1 MSSIRCNIRLNSE
14 WLLSILLISSRH
26 RKRPSHGWMLMN
38 DIFEVRANLADYV
51 RCGGSFAGWSSATHR
66 RFSELSS
73 LDPLD
78 GPLVQHFSILLFFI
92 FQGGSL
98 KIAGCSFFV
107 LDLCTFCTRLCR
119 LFFFFCIY
127 FLFF

>member
-1 MSSIRCNIRLNSE
+1 
-14 WLLSILLISSRH
+14 
-26 RKRPSHGWMLMN
+26 MN
-38 DIFEVRANLADYV
+38 DISEVRANLADYV
-51 RCGGSFAGWSSATHR
+51 RCGGYFAGWSSATHR

-98 KIAGCSFFV
+98 KIAGCNFFV

-119 LFFFFCIY
+119 LFFLFLHLLFV
-127 FLFF
+127 LFFSCVLGDS